1 MNLRNLIL
9 ISFIFLL
16 ASCSSDDGDANNP
29 DTSSLSFKINGEERV
44 ALPGVS
50 TAAIVEVNILGLTTS
65 SITITGASEIVQG
78 DRWAISFGFTSTQAL
93 NLASNPEWN
102 TNTIPEMDSFGG
114 FYTVDEDGQEVLD
127 AETTDEDTVF
137 NFKITSFNE
146 TNQTV
151 SGEFSFEIIENI
163 TGDVYQI
170 TEGVFNNL
178 TYTNISE

>member
-29 DTSSLSFKINGEERV
+29 DTSSLSFKFNGEERT

-50 TAAIVEVNILGLTTS
+50 TAAIVEVSVLGLTTS
-65 SITITGASEIVQG
+65 SITIAGASEIVQG
-78 DRWAISFGFTSTQAL
+78 DRWGISFGITSTQAL
-93 NLASNPEWN
+93 DLSSNPEWN
-102 TNTIPEMDSFGG
+102 TNTIAEMDSFGG

-137 NFKITSFNE
+137 NFRITSFDE
-146 TNQTV
+146 SNQRV
-151 SGEFSFEIIENI
+151 SGEFSFEIAENT
-163 TGDVYQI
+163 TGEVYQI
-170 TEGVFNNL
+170 TEGVFTNL
-178 TYTNISE
+178 SYTTISE